1 MTLIFYV
8 HKDDDAVECNIYCK
22 QKYKDQ
28 IIKYQED
35 AEKYLAMLKEAPDL
49 VEFDKLKRI
58 IERLKNFFNADN
70 VLTKSEYKQKILG
83 EEK

>member
-1 MTLIFYV
+1 MKNLIHNFCDCATCE
-8 HKDDDAVECNIYCK
+8 KN
-22 QKYKDQ
+22 
-28 IIKYQED
+28 QEK
-35 AEKYLAMLKEAPDL
+35 AEKYLGMLKEAPDL
-49 VEFDKLKRI
+49 VEFDKLKRT